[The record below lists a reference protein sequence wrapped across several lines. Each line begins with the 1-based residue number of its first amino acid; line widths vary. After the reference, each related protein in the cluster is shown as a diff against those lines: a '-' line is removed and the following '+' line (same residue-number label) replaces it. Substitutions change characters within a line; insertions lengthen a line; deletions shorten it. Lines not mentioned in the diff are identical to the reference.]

1 MTRRVQEGVELL
13 TEVEVSLLGGKVET
27 ELTETGGVTLLIK
40 LQDVNG
46 ARVCC

>member
-13 TEVEVSLLGGKVET
+13 TEVEVSLLGGKAET
-27 ELTETGGVTLLIK
+27 ELTETDGVTLLIK

-46 ARVCC
+46 ARVRC